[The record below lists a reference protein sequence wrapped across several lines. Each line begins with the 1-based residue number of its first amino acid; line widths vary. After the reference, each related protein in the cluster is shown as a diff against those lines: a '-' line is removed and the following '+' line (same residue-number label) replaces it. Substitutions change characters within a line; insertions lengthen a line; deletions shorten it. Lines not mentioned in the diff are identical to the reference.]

1 MNKQDYIKIINEKIS
16 GSAKDILLKQVD
28 LFFDSTN
35 NFKQAPHNYK
45 KGDLIRLD
53 KGTLLHGTYK
63 NIEGLEKIAK
73 EGLICDLFSS
83 GRKSKYPMTVGVW
96 NLKKDYLLKDYIN
109 FYIVG
114 TIMFKGESFN
124 EVCERMYF
132 ALQSVLKKYKGKKIF
147 IVSHGTAISV
157 LFSKIADVFFYD
169 EENYNRG
176 IYFNGKL
183 IFDGKCD
190 APELFKLE
198 YEDEKL
204 VDVKNIKIKY

>member
-1 MNKQDYIKIINEKIS
+1 MKTIIYLCRHSEPIGMYDNENETMQLRNEKMTLSVLGEEKARKLSLLPELNNIDNIIASNYVRAIS
-16 GSAKDILLKQVD
+16 TAKYIAFNNKKDIEVMPEFGERKFGNINSWSDLPEGFSDKQIKD
-28 LFFDSTN
+28 WD
-35 NFKQAPHNYK
+35 YK
-45 KGDLIRLD
+45 F
-53 KGTLLHGTYK
+53 
-63 NIEGLEKIAK
+63 EG
-73 EGLICDLFSS
+73 
-83 GRKSKYPMTVGVW
+83 
-96 NLKKDYLLKDYIN
+96 
-109 FYIVG
+109 
-114 TIMFKGESFN
+114 GESFN

-157 LFSKIADVFFYD
+157 LFSKIADVSFPD
-169 EENYNRG
+169 EENYNRN

-183 IFDGKCD
+183 IFDGKYD

>member
-28 LFFDSTN
+28 LFYEAID

-45 KGDLIRLD
+45 KGNLVRLD

-96 NLKKDYLLKDYIN
+96 NLKKDYLLKDLHKDN
-109 FYIVG
+109 
-114 TIMFKGESFN
+114 
-124 EVCERMYF
+124 
-132 ALQSVLKKYKGKKIF
+132 
-147 IVSHGTAISV
+147 
-157 LFSKIADVFFYD
+157 
-169 EENYNRG
+169 
-176 IYFNGKL
+176 
-183 IFDGKCD
+183 
-190 APELFKLE
+190 
-198 YEDEKL
+198 
-204 VDVKNIKIKY
+204 